1 MRLEAISP
9 GDIVRVSV
17 RGRVFHAL
25 VRGTAPGGLQVEP
38 LERGVNYRHIKA
50 HDVLEHWAKRG
61 RPRAEA
67 GRDLN
72 PEQRSLDDLLD
83 R

>member
-1 MRLEAISP
+1 MRLDSINP
-9 GDIVRVSV
+9 GDVVRVSV

-38 LERGVNYRHIKA
+38 LERGVSHRQVKA
-50 HDVLEHWAKRG
+50 RDVLEHWAKRG
-61 RPRAEA
+61 RPRADA
-67 GRDLN
+67 GRAVN
-72 PEQRSLDDLLD
+72 PEQRSLDDLID